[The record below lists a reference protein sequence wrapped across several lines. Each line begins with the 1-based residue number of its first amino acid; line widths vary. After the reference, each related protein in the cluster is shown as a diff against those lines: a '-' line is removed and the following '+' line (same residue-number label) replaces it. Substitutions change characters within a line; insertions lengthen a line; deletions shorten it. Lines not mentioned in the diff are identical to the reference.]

1 MRNYTMHDMRCHV
14 FNSGRDSHGNAVNLT
29 SSKLGG
35 AVFGF
40 EMKLAFGNLANDEVY
55 LYIGDNMIRPT
66 INEYRNILVKPGY
79 NLQFSLKKVI
89 TEKLPIPYND
99 CLSGLGGPDAFDSVS
114 YRDTIAAGITYR
126 QLNCIEICEVK
137 IISDTCNCSWTGF
150 NEKDGYS
157 NCYEDPISTQCVIYQ
172 NLNFNLTHCYA
183 ECPLEC
189 NSVAFTR
196 QMQSFQTPG
205 SDLIKLSLFYDEM
218 SYVRNSELAKI
229 NELELVS
236 SFGGTFGLFLGL
248 SLLSFVEFA
257 VFFVEFGFIS
267 IAGLVQ
273 KIGQAC

>member
-1 MRNYTMHDMRCHV
+1 MHDMRCHV
-14 FNSGRDSHGNAVNLT
+14 FNSGRDSDGSAVNLT
-29 SSKLGG
+29 SSKFGG
-35 AVFGF
+35 VFLGF
-40 EMKLAFGNLANDEVY
+40 EMQLSFLNLVNEEVY

-79 NLQFSLKKVI
+79 NLQISLKKVI
-89 TEKLPIPYND
+89 TERLPMPYND
-99 CLSGLGGPDAFDSVS
+99 CFNGLGSPDAFDSAS

-126 QLNCIEICEVK
+126 QLNCLEICEVK
-137 IISDTCNCSWTGF
+137 IISDICNCSWTGL
-150 NEKDGYS
+150 NERKGYS
-157 NCYEDPISTQCVIYQ
+157 NCFEDPASAQCIIYQ
-172 NLNFNLTHCYA
+172 NLNFNLTDCYA

-189 NSVAFTR
+189 SSVAFTR

-205 SDLIKLSLFYDEM
+205 LDQIKLSLFYDEL

-257 VFFVEFGFIS
+257 AFFVEFCFIS